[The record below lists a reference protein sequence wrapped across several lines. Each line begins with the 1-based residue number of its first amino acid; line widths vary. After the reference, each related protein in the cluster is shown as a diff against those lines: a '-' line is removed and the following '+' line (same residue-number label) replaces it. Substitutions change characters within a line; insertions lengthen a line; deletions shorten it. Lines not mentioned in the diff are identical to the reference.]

1 VTPAVIW
8 KKMFLDRIDAANQLA
23 DKLQGDSSEILGKD
37 TDSKEI
43 TIPAI
48 PRGGVIIGDI
58 IASRLGATL
67 DLVIVRKI
75 RAPFNPELG
84 IGAVMP
90 DGVYFVDMNTVQ
102 ALGIPHEYIATEVSE
117 QLREINR
124 RIVSYRGSSQYDN
137 LEGKVVILVD
147 DGIATGSTIYA
158 AAQWVKCQKCK
169 KLIIAVPIASKHAL
183 EMLRDIADIVISIHS
198 PESFEGVGQFYQDFS
213 QVTDEEVMAIM
224 RKYSDE
230 SKYGQS
236 PMAE

>member
-1 VTPAVIW
+1 VVIL
-8 KKMFLDRIDAANQLA
+8 KKLFMDRIDAANQLA
-23 DKLQGDSSEILGKD
+23 DKLQRDLSELVGKD
-37 TDSKEI
+37 SNSKDVI
-43 TIPAI
+43 VLAI

-58 IASRLGATL
+58 IASRLGAGL

-90 DGVYFVDMNTVQ
+90 DGIYFVDMNTVQ

-124 RIVSYRGSSQYDN
+124 RVISYRGSSQYDN

-158 AAQWVKCQKCK
+158 AAQWVKRQRCK

-183 EMLRDIADIVISIHS
+183 EMLRDVADILVSIHS
-198 PESFEGVGQFYQDFS
+198 PESFEGVGQFYKDFS
-213 QVTDEEVMAIM
+213 QVTDEEVRAIM
-224 RKYSDE
+224 RKYSYK
-230 SKYGQS
+230 SNYGQS
-236 PMAE
+236 TMAG